1 VQYAAGRYIGLHA
14 DVKPAADTGAQFMES
29 DTGDRFQYD
38 GVAWFQVADLNA
50 VIGAGESHLGAVG
63 GHTAPITASK
73 TRPNDTSAYAAN
85 DGIAEATS
93 GATVWTFTG
102 AARISGGSGII
113 VGAQVKCT
121 NAANVARIEVDLYDS
136 APAAAINDN
145 AEAVQLVADVAKF
158 IATLTLPALAKK
170 TTSSTFA
177 IARDNTIRQAFKC
190 SGSAN
195 LIGIVRTLDAFTPT
209 AQSIY
214 SLTLDCAQD

>member
-1 VQYAAGRYIGLHA
+1 MVQPLQINGMPFVRLDDGSLVLAISQLTA
-14 DVKPAADTGAQFMES
+14 DGAFASSGSSSSFSGQLIASE
-29 DTGDRFQYD
+29 
-38 GVAWFQVADLNA
+38 AH
-50 VIGAGESHLGAVG
+50 IGAVG

-214 SLTLDCAQD
+214 SLTLDCIQD